1 MFWILLGII
10 SFLLIQC
17 SSGQAGQCDSM
28 IVEFNLRSG
37 SVEVPPFCVAF
48 DNRFTDAHGAQ
59 YRIDFTESE
68 VESVCDSTVCK
79 DFIESIPLSCI
90 TFVRKCVGC
99 VCVDNMCMWLLLY
112 ASESA

>member
-1 MFWILLGII
+1 MFWMLLGII

-17 SSGQAGQCDSM
+17 SLGQTDQCSSM
-28 IVEFNLRSG
+28 SVEFHIRSG
-37 SVEVPPFCVAF
+37 KAKIPQFCVAF
-48 DNRFTDAHGAQ
+48 HDRFNTHDAR

-68 VESVCDSTVCK
+68 VESVCNSTVCR

-99 VCVDNMCMWLLLY
+99 VCVDNIWLWLLLY